1 MYSTQGIVLN
11 KISVGEA
18 DAIFSIY
25 TKDFGK
31 IRAMAQGIKKEEA
44 KLKGHLE
51 RFNLVDIA
59 FVLGKSGE
67 RLTRASA
74 INTWGRLRCDHQKTS
89 AAFYI
94 TELVHKNCFE
104 GQKDDGLWK
113 LISESIRD
121 LDEANPAANPH
132 FYDSFL
138 NSFEKKLLELLG
150 YGGSLDLTVLERA
163 VARPF

>member
-1 MYSTQGIVLN
+1 MYITQGIVLN

-31 IRAMAQGIKKEEA
+31 IRAMAQGVKKEEA

-51 RFNLVDIA
+51 RFNMVDIA

-74 INTWGRLRCDHQKTS
+74 LNTWSRLRRDHQKNST
-89 AAFYI
+89 AFYI

-104 GQKDDGLWK
+104 GQKDENLWELLK
-113 LISESIRD
+113 TSITA
-121 LDEANPAANPH
+121 LDEAEPGTDIH
-132 FYDSFL
+132 FYNSFL
-138 NSFEKKLLELLG
+138 NSFEKKLLKLLG
-150 YGGSLDLTVLERA
+150 YGGSLDLTVLEMA